1 MRQPVRSSL
10 RIHARRAAALAAVLL
25 CAADAAAAPAAA
37 PEDPAALVG
46 WIDQH
51 AGRKGRARAATAL
64 RAALA
69 ATQAAEPGLPRL
81 PRAAQRCA
89 LGLVLESRHVARRH
103 LAACDEPSVPEALRE
118 RGEQRRAELDGKL
131 RRSELAPFDLSAEE
145 PGWLGVLDDAP
156 EAWFPLPHTAWLP
169 SGKYVLHLAPS
180 ATALAAGGG
189 ERRTVVAEA
198 GKRGAV
204 HVAPPRQ
211 RTAKTGPVII
221 DIGDDA
227 ALEAPNAGPPPPEP
241 HRSLLPGKYQRG
253 LRASAEAQA
262 EAAERGAL
270 TLHASAGSARTHGE
284 TVRIALAAR
293 AVVHPRLSVELGLDG
308 HHAFASSMEPSTSG
322 LGASAGVRATLWPPH
337 QLTLLLAARGRIA
350 LSEGNEL
357 HGGALAQLTGKPL
370 RSWPLLLGAEAELE
384 PSWQAL
390 SAVLAVEL
398 WRR

>member
-10 RIHARRAAALAAVLL
+10 RIHALHAAALGAVLL
-25 CAADAAAAPAAA
+25 CAADAVAQPATA
-37 PEDPAALVG
+37 PEDPAALAG
-46 WIDQH
+46 WLDQH
-51 AGRKGRARAATAL
+51 TGRKGRARAATAL

-69 ATQAAEPGLPRL
+69 TKADEPGPPAL

-89 LGLVLESRHVARRH
+89 LGLVLESLHVARRH
-103 LAACDEPSVPEALRE
+103 LAACDEPSVPQALRE

-131 RRSELAPFDLSAEE
+131 RRSELAPFDLSAEA
-145 PGWLGVLDDAP
+145 PGWLGALDDAP

-169 SGKYVLHLAPS
+169 SGKYILHLAPS
-180 ATALAAGGG
+180 ATVLATGGS
-189 ERRTVVAEA
+189 ERRALVAEA

-211 RTAKTGPVII
+211 RAVKTGPVVI

-227 ALEAPNAGPPPPEP
+227 VLEAPNAGPPPPEP

-253 LRASAEAQA
+253 LRASAQAQA
-262 EAAERGAL
+262 QAAERGAL

-293 AVVHPRLSVELGLDG
+293 AVVHPRLAVELGLDG
-308 HHAFASSMEPSTSG
+308 HHAFASNMEPGASG

-337 QLTLLLAARGRIA
+337 QLTLLLAARSRIE
-350 LSEGNEL
+350 LNEGNEL
-357 HGGALAQLTGKPL
+357 HGGALTQLTAKPL
-370 RSWPLLLGAEAELE
+370 ATWPILLGAEAELE
-384 PSWQAL
+384 PNRQAL
-390 SAVLAVEL
+390 AAVLAVEL

>member
-1 MRQPVRSSL
+1 MWQPVRSSL
-10 RIHARRAAALAAVLL
+10 QIHARRAAALAAVLV
-25 CAADAAAAPAAA
+25 CAADAAAEPAAA

-81 PRAAQRCA
+81 PGAAQRCA
-89 LGLVLESRHVARRH
+89 LGLVLESLHVARRH
-103 LAACDEPSVPEALRE
+103 LAACDEPSVPQALRE
-118 RGEQRRAELDGKL
+118 RGAQRRAELDGKL

-145 PGWLGVLDDAP
+145 PGWLGALDDAP

-180 ATALAAGGG
+180 ATALATGGS
-189 ERRTVVAEA
+189 ERRALVAEA

-204 HVAPPRQ
+204 YVAPPRQ
-211 RTAKTGPVII
+211 RPAKTRPVVI

-227 ALEAPNAGPPPPEP
+227 VLEAPNAGPPPPEP

-253 LRASAEAQA
+253 LRASAEAQT

-284 TVRIALAAR
+284 TVRIALGAR

-308 HHAFASSMEPSTSG
+308 HHAFASAMEPSASG

-384 PSWQAL
+384 PGWQAL